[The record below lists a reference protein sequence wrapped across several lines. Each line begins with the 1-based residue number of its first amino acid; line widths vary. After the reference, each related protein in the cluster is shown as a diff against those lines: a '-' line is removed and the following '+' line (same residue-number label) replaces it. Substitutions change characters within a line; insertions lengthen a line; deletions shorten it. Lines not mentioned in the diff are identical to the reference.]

1 MHLSSRD
8 RKSVEWTHVQRRMG
22 AARRSPI
29 HREDSASQSR
39 RPHTAH
45 TSPPRPALPLA
56 PARRRNRASRATP
69 RHHASNRGLAPLDL
83 VPLGLPDGGGRAT
96 TFCAAAA
103 GASRKLRPLRRFVP
117 GSCDSIRS
125 TRVRSSPIECWISP
139 SLVSTRSSCDL
150 LPRPPLGG
158 LGEDLEDEP
167 REKKPRLLVLERLRA
182 VERAI
187 QRAEAE
193 RFTCQISTRSEVRG
207 QRSEAGSVK

>member
-1 MHLSSRD
+1 M
-8 RKSVEWTHVQRRMG
+8 
-22 AARRSPI
+22 
-29 HREDSASQSR
+29 
-39 RPHTAH
+39 
-45 TSPPRPALPLA
+45 PLA
-56 PARRRNRASRATP
+56 HSLALLRAPLCLSLRLGVGIAPRATP

-167 REKKPRLLVLERLRA
+167 REKKPRLLVLARLRA

-207 QRSEAGSVK
+207 QRSEVRGQRSEVRGQKQAV